1 MARTTSRR
9 EAILAAASALIAERG
24 LAGLSMAAVA
34 RQAGVTPGLLYY
46 HFGSR
51 VDLVRAALH
60 YANDRGPSMNLL
72 RAGEGRNGFEAV
84 RAALL
89 AEFDD
94 APQVRDLNV
103 IWNEVGASAVFDP
116 TVRVDLTDVITRWND
131 TVAVGILRGIADGS
145 VRPDVDATT
154 AADTLTALVEGL
166 SQQWLAHTTT
176 LAEARATLTDAVTR
190 LLANPDALVAHNC

>member
-9 EAILAAASALIAERG
+9 DAILAATAALIAERG

-51 VDLVRAALH
+51 ADLVRAALH

-116 TVRVDLTDVITRWND
+116 TVRADLTDVIARWND
-131 TVAVGILRGIADGS
+131 AVAVGILRGIADGS

-176 LAEARATLTDAVTR
+176 LPEARATLTDAVTR
-190 LLANPDALVAHNC
+190 LLANPT

>member
-9 EAILAAASALIAERG
+9 DAILAATAALIAERG

-51 VDLVRAALH
+51 ADLVRAALH

-103 IWNEVGASAVFDP
+103 IWNEVGACAVFDP
-116 TVRVDLTDVITRWND
+116 TVRADLTDVITRWND
-131 TVAVGILRGIADGS
+131 AVAVGILRGIADGS
-145 VRPDVDATT
+145 IRPDVDATS

-176 LAEARATLTDAVTR
+176 LAEARTTLTDAVTR
-190 LLANPDALVAHNC
+190 LLTPPT